1 MNLLPERA
9 GTSARMPRAQRAVA
23 SLVATAGRALRCS
36 LLALAVLAGAVPV
49 AAAAEAIAP
58 LRYDQRPE
66 TRAFIAE
73 LAAEHG
79 FARRSLAHLF
89 AHARYQPR
97 IVAAMSRP
105 VLSPPKWYEYA
116 PQFLSRERIE
126 GGLEFWRANA
136 ATLARAQSEFGVPA
150 EVIVA
155 IIGVETFYGRNT
167 GGYRVFDAL
176 TTLAFDYPRR
186 SDFFR
191 NELKQ
196 FLLLAR
202 DQKVSPLVPRG
213 SYAGASGLPQF
224 MPGSI
229 RAYAVDYDDDGR
241 IDLTGEPAD
250 AIGSVGNYLARH
262 DWQPGAPVLA
272 PARIDPAASE
282 VVLAKLDGGV
292 SERRPLDAWARDGV
306 GADILPAAP
315 GADPVGLL
323 MLEEAEGPTYWLVF
337 GNWYVL
343 TRYNRSRLYATA
355 VWQLAQ
361 ALVTARG
368 AAASAQ
374 PDRPAAS
381 PTDPTSATPAN
392 ATPANATPPD
402 TPPADTT
409 PRDTTPPDPRPA
421 AADPNAGDSAH

>member
-1 MNLLPERA
+1 MILFPERA
-9 GTSARMPRAQRAVA
+9 ATVAPAPRARRAVA
-23 SLVATAGRALRCS
+23 MFAATARGARGGLLFSLAMLAATALD
-36 LLALAVLAGAVPV
+36 
-49 AAAAEAIAP
+49 AAATKGVAP

-73 LAAEHG
+73 LVAEHG
-79 FARRSLAHLF
+79 FARHDLAHLF

-105 VLSPPKWYEYA
+105 MLSPPKWYEYA
-116 PQFLSRERIE
+116 PQFLSRERID
-126 GGLEFWRANA
+126 GGLEFWRTNA

-167 GGYRVFDAL
+167 GSYRVFDAL

-191 NELKQ
+191 NELRQ

-202 DQKVSPLVPRG
+202 DQGVSPLVPKG

-224 MPGSI
+224 MPGSV
-229 RAYAVDYDDDGR
+229 RAYAVDYDGDGR
-241 IDLTGEPAD
+241 IDLLAQPAD

-272 PARIDPAASE
+272 QARVDPAASE
-282 VVLAKLDGGV
+282 AVLRKLDGGV
-292 SERRPLDAWARDGV
+292 SERRPLDAWTRDGV
-306 GADILPAAP
+306 GADALPADP
-315 GADPVGLL
+315 GSDPVGLL
-323 MLEEAEGPTYWLVF
+323 MLEEAEGPSYWLAF

-361 ALVTARG
+361 ALVAARG
-368 AAASAQ
+368 EAASTEPAR
-374 PDRPAAS
+374 PGAAPADATPTDATPAAS
-381 PTDPTSATPAN
+381 E
-392 ATPANATPPD
+392 
-402 TPPADTT
+402 
-409 PRDTTPPDPRPA
+409 
-421 AADPNAGDSAH
+421 PNAGDSAR

>member
-1 MNLLPERA
+1 MILFPQRA
-9 GTSARMPRAQRAVA
+9 GTNARTPRAREVIVRLAAIVRRDFLCLPILVA
-23 SLVATAGRALRCS
+23 SLAILVTTA
-36 LLALAVLAGAVPV
+36 PV

-66 TRAFIAE
+66 ARAFIAE
-73 LAAEHG
+73 LVAEHG
-79 FARRSLAHLF
+79 FARRNLIHLF

-116 PQFLSRERIE
+116 PQFLSRERID

-167 GGYRVFDAL
+167 GSYRVFDAL

-202 DQKVSPLVPRG
+202 DQKISPLLPRG

-224 MPGSI
+224 MPGSV
-229 RAYAVDYDDDGR
+229 RAYAVDYDGDGR
-241 IDLTGEPAD
+241 IDLSDEAAD

-262 DWQPGAPVLA
+262 DWQPGAPVLTA
-272 PARIDPAASE
+272 ARVDASASE
-282 VVLAKLDGGV
+282 TVLRTLDGGL
-292 SERRPLDAWARDGV
+292 SERRLLDAWARDGV
-306 GADILPAAP
+306 GADALPADP
-315 GADPVGLL
+315 GSDPVGLL
-323 MLEEAEGPTYWLVF
+323 MLEEAEGPSYWLVF

-361 ALVTARG
+361 ALVAARG
-368 AAASAQ
+368 GSTSTA
-374 PDRPAAS
+374 PARRGA
-381 PTDPTSATPAN
+381 
-392 ATPANATPPD
+392 
-402 TPPADTT
+402 PPADA
-409 PRDTTPPDPRPA
+409 PPADKTPA
-421 AADPNAGDSAH
+421 AGEPNAGDSAR

>member
-1 MNLLPERA
+1 MIVRI
-9 GTSARMPRAQRAVA
+9 
-23 SLVATAGRALRCS
+23 ATASSTACRLS
-36 LLALAVLAGAVPV
+36 LIVLAALGATALGPGSGE
-49 AAAAEAIAP
+49 AAAP

-73 LAAEHG
+73 LVAEHA
-79 FARRSLAHLF
+79 FDRRELGRLF

-97 IVAAMSRP
+97 IVVAMSRP
-105 VLSPPKWYEYA
+105 VLSPPKWNEYS
-116 PQFLSRERIE
+116 PQFLSRERID

-136 ATLARAQSEFGVPA
+136 VTLARAERQFGVPA

-155 IIGVETFYGRNT
+155 IIGVETFYGRNA
-167 GGYRVFDAL
+167 GSYRVFDAL

-202 DQKVSPLVPRG
+202 DQGISPLGPRG

-224 MPGSI
+224 MPGSM
-229 RAYAVDYDDDGR
+229 RAYAIDYDGDGR
-241 IDLTGEPAD
+241 IDLAGDADD
-250 AIGSVGNYLARH
+250 AIGSVANFLARH

-272 PARIDPAASE
+272 PAHVDPASSE
-282 VVLAKLDGGV
+282 AVLRKLDGGV

-306 GADILPAAP
+306 SGVLPADP
-315 GADPVGLL
+315 GSDPVGLL
-323 MLEEAEGPTYWLVF
+323 MLEETDGQSYWLVF

-361 ALVTARG
+361 RLVMARAEANRTEPPG
-368 AAASAQ
+368 
-374 PDRPAAS
+374 PPAAV
-381 PTDPTSATPAN
+381 PAE
-392 ATPANATPPD
+392 A
-402 TPPADTT
+402 PPAATGT
-409 PRDTTPPDPRPA
+409 PS
-421 AADPNAGDSAH
+421 AGDSAH

>member
-1 MNLLPERA
+1 MILFPQRA
-9 GTSARMPRAQRAVA
+9 GTNARIPRARRAIGSLAAPARRAPWCLLISLA
-23 SLVATAGRALRCS
+23 SLAIVVATA
-36 LLALAVLAGAVPV
+36 PV
-49 AAAAEAIAP
+49 AAMAEATAP

-73 LAAEHG
+73 LVAEHG
-79 FARRSLAHLF
+79 FARRNLAHLF

-116 PQFLSRERIE
+116 PQFLSRERID
-126 GGLEFWRANA
+126 GGLQFWRANA

-150 EVIVA
+150 EAIVA

-167 GGYRVFDAL
+167 GSYRVFDAL

-202 DQKVSPLVPRG
+202 DQNISPLVPRG

-229 RAYAVDYDDDGR
+229 RAYAVDYDGDGR
-241 IDLTGEPAD
+241 LDLADEPAD

-262 DWQPGAPVLA
+262 DWQPGAPVLT
-272 PARIDPAASE
+272 PARVDPSASE
-282 VVLAKLDGGV
+282 AVLRKLDGGV

-306 GADILPAAP
+306 GADTLPADP

-323 MLEEAEGPTYWLVF
+323 MLEEAEGPSYWLVF

-361 ALVTARG
+361 ALAAARG
-368 AAASAQ
+368 EAASTEPA
-374 PDRPAAS
+374 RPGATPAH
-381 PTDPTSATPAN
+381 ATPAN
-392 ATPANATPPD
+392 TTPADATPANTA
-402 TPPADTT
+402 PADTT
-409 PRDTTPPDPRPA
+409 PA
-421 AADPNAGDSAH
+421 AGDPNAGDSAR